1 MTFED
6 VFVSFSP
13 EEWAI
18 LGQTQRF
25 LYWDVMLD
33 TWALVVTVGKF
44 RCSVTRAPPYYL
56 SGVWLHWCCCFRQRL
71 SREVQSGSRPK
82 AHCAQAISQLTHGL
96 LCKVPFPVVAC

>member
-44 RCSVTRAPPYYL
+44 RCSVTRAPTILPFRRL
-56 SGVWLHWCCCFRQRL
+56 VALVLLLQAETVSGGTVR
-71 SREVQSGSRPK
+71 
-82 AHCAQAISQLTHGL
+82 
-96 LCKVPFPVVAC
+96 